1 MVKKLTDSVIYIGCD
16 DADLD
21 LFESQFD
28 VPNGMAYNSYAIMD
42 EKICIMDTVD
52 KRKTE
57 AWVGNVKETLGDKK
71 ADYLVISHMEY
82 LVISHMEPDHTGS
95 IKILAEM
102 FPEMKIVG
110 NAKTFAFYDQFYS
123 YDISDR
129 KIVVKEG
136 DTLDLG
142 SRTLTFAM
150 APMVHW
156 PEVMMTYD
164 SKDKIFFTADA
175 FGKFGTLDTD
185 EDWACE
191 ARRYYFNIVGQYG
204 AQVQSVIK
212 KIDTLD
218 IQMICPLHGPILSE
232 NLDYYIDK
240 YRVWSSFE
248 PEDKGIFIAYASIH
262 GNTAAAAM
270 RLKELLESKGAPKVS
285 IADLSREDI
294 AEAVEDAFRYDRM
307 VLACSTYNMGMF
319 TPMDRFLNQ
328 LKSKDYQNRTVG
340 LIENGTWTPMAAK
353 LMKTQLESMKNV
365 KVLNTVVSIKSSLKG
380 ETPDAMVKLADELL
394 G

>member
-71 ADYLVISHMEY
+71 ADY

-191 ARRYYFNIVGQYG
+191 ARRYYFNIVGKYG

>member
-1 MVKKLTDSVIYIGCD
+1 MVRKITDSVIYIGCD

-21 LFESQFD
+21 LFESQFE
-28 VPNGMAYNSYAIMD
+28 VPNGMAYNSYVIMD
-42 EKICIMDTVD
+42 EKVCIMDTVD
-52 KRKTE
+52 KRAAD
-57 AWVGNVKETLGDKK
+57 AWLDNVKEALGDRK
-71 ADYLVISHMEY
+71 ADY

-95 IKILAEM
+95 IKAIAEM

-110 NAKTFAFYDQFYS
+110 NTKTFAFYDQFFA

-142 SRTLTFAM
+142 THTLKFTM

-164 SKDKIFFTADA
+164 EADKVMFTADA

-191 ARRYYFNIVGQYG
+191 ARRYYFNIVGKYG
-204 AQVQSVIK
+204 AQVQAVLK
-212 KIDTLD
+212 KMATLD
-218 IQMICPLHGPILSE
+218 IQVICPLHGPILTE
-232 NLDYYIDK
+232 DLGYYIGK
-240 YRVWSSFE
+240 YQVWSSFE

-270 RLKELLESKGAPKVS
+270 QLKELLESKGAPKVS
-285 IADLSREDI
+285 IADLSRDDI

-319 TPMDRFLNQ
+319 PAMERFLNQ
-328 LKSKDYQNRTVG
+328 LKAKDYQKRTVG
-340 LIENGTWTPMAAK
+340 LMENGTWAPMAAK
-353 LMKTQLESMKNV
+353 LMKAHLESMKNIT
-365 KVLNTVVSIKSSLKG
+365 VLEPVVSIKSSLKG
-380 ETPDAMVKLADELL
+380 ETPETMVKLADELL
-394 G
+394 K

>member
-71 ADYLVISHMEY
+71 ADY

-191 ARRYYFNIVGQYG
+191 ARRYYFNIVGKYG

-212 KIDTLD
+212 MIDTLD

>member
-1 MVKKLTDSVIYIGCD
+1 MVKKITDSVIYIGCD

-42 EKICIMDTVD
+42 DKVCIMDTVD
-52 KRKTE
+52 KRTADE
-57 AWVGNVKETLGDKK
+57 WLANVKEALGDRS
-71 ADYLVISHMEY
+71 ADY

-95 IKILAEM
+95 IQAIAEL
-102 FPEMKIVG
+102 FPDIRIVG

-123 YDISDR
+123 YDISDK

-142 SRTLTFAM
+142 TRTLTFTM

-164 SKDKIFFTADA
+164 SGDKIFFTADA

-191 ARRYYFNIVGQYG
+191 ARRYYFNIVGKYG
-204 AQVQSVIK
+204 AQVQAVLK
-212 KIDTLD
+212 KIAAMEIKT
-218 IQMICPLHGPILSE
+218 ICPLHGPILTE
-232 NLDYYIDK
+232 NLEYYIDK
-240 YRVWSSFE
+240 YQVWSSFD

-262 GNTAAAAM
+262 GNTADAAM
-270 RLKELLESKGAPKVS
+270 KLKELLESKGAPKVS
-285 IADLSREDI
+285 ISDLSREDI

-307 VLACSTYNMGMF
+307 VLACSTYNMGLF
-319 TPMDRFLNQ
+319 PPMERFLSL
-328 LKSKDYQNRTVG
+328 LKAKDYQRRTVG
-340 LIENGTWTPMAAK
+340 LIENGTWAPAAAK
-353 LMKTQLESMKNV
+353 LMKTQLESMKNIT
-365 KVLNTVVSIKSSLKG
+365 VLAPVVSVKSSLKG
-380 ETPDAMVKLADELL
+380 ETPDSMVQLADELL
-394 G
+394 K

>member
-57 AWVGNVKETLGDKK
+57 AWVGNVKEALGDKK
-71 ADYLVISHMEY
+71 ADY

-212 KIDTLD
+212 KLDKLD

-340 LIENGTWTPMAAK
+340 LIENGTWAPMAAK

>member
-1 MVKKLTDSVIYIGCD
+1 MINKITDSVIYIGCD

-21 LFESQFD
+21 LFESQFE
-28 VPNGMAYNSYAIMD
+28 VPNGMAYNSYAILD
-42 EKICIMDTVD
+42 EKICIFDTVD
-52 KRKTE
+52 KRRSDAWLANVSE
-57 AWVGNVKETLGDKK
+57 ALGDKK
-71 ADYLVISHMEY
+71 ADYLVISHME
-82 LVISHMEPDHTGS
+82 PDHTGT
-95 IKILAEM
+95 IRAIAEM

-142 SRTLTFAM
+142 SRTLTFIM

-164 SKDKIFFTADA
+164 SKDRIFFTADA
-175 FGKFGTLDTD
+175 FGKFGTLDTN

-191 ARRYYFNIVGQYG
+191 ARRYYFNIVGKYG
-204 AQVQSVIK
+204 AQVQAVIK
-212 KIDTLD
+212 KMDALE
-218 IQMICPLHGPILSE
+218 IQTICPLHGPILTE
-232 NLDYYIDK
+232 NLSYYIDK

-270 RLKELLESKGAPKVS
+270 QLKELLESKGAPKVS
-285 IADLSREDI
+285 IADLSRDDI

-319 TPMDRFLNQ
+319 TPMERFLNL
-328 LKSKDYQNRTVG
+328 LKSKDYQKRTVA
-340 LIENGTWTPMAAK
+340 LMENGTWAPMAAK
-353 LMKTQLESMKNV
+353 LMKTQLESMKNIT
-365 KVLNTVVSIKSSLKG
+365 VLDTVVSIKSSLKG
-380 ETPDAMVKLADELL
+380 ETPEAMVRLADELL
-394 G
+394 K

>member
-1 MVKKLTDSVIYIGCD
+1 MVRKITDSVIYIGCD

-21 LFESQFD
+21 LFESQFE
-28 VPNGMAYNSYAIMD
+28 VPNGMAYNSYVIMD
-42 EKICIMDTVD
+42 EKVCIMDTVD
-52 KRKTE
+52 KRAAD
-57 AWVGNVKETLGDKK
+57 AWLDNVKEALGDRK
-71 ADYLVISHMEY
+71 ADY

-95 IKILAEM
+95 IKAIAEM

-110 NAKTFAFYDQFYS
+110 NTKTFAFYDQFFA

-142 SRTLTFAM
+142 THTLKFTM

-164 SKDKIFFTADA
+164 EADKVMFTADA

-191 ARRYYFNIVGQYG
+191 ARRYYFNIVGKYG
-204 AQVQSVIK
+204 AQVQAVLK
-212 KIDTLD
+212 KMATLD
-218 IQMICPLHGPILSE
+218 IQVICPLHGPILTE
-232 NLDYYIDK
+232 DLGYYIGK
-240 YRVWSSFE
+240 YQVWSSFE

-270 RLKELLESKGAPKVS
+270 QFKELLESKGAPKVS
-285 IADLSREDI
+285 IADLSRDDI

-319 TPMDRFLNQ
+319 PAMERFLNQ
-328 LKSKDYQNRTVG
+328 LKAKDYQKRTVG
-340 LIENGTWTPMAAK
+340 LMENGTWAPMAAK
-353 LMKTQLESMKNV
+353 LMKAQLESMKNIT
-365 KVLNTVVSIKSSLKG
+365 VLEPVVSIKSSLKG
-380 ETPDAMVKLADELL
+380 ETPETMVKLADELL
-394 G
+394 K

>member
-1 MVKKLTDSVIYIGCD
+1 MINKITNSLVYIGCD

-21 LFESQFD
+21 LFESQFV

-52 KRKTE
+52 KRAADAWIANVRE
-57 AWVGNVKETLGDKK
+57 ALGDKK
-71 ADYLVISHMEY
+71 ADY

-95 IKILAEM
+95 IKALAEM

-123 YDISDR
+123 FDISDR

-136 DTLDLG
+136 DSIELG
-142 SRTLTFAM
+142 ANKLTFTM
-150 APMVHW
+150 ASMVHW
-156 PEVMMTYD
+156 PEVMMSYL
-164 SKDKIFFTADA
+164 SADKAFFSADA

-191 ARRYYFNIVGQYG
+191 ARRYYFNIVGKYG
-204 AQVQSVIK
+204 SQVQSVLK
-212 KIDTLD
+212 KLD
-218 IQMICPLHGPILSE
+218 SLDVQVICPLHGPILSE
-232 NLDYYIDK
+232 DLAYYIDK

-248 PEDKGIFIAYASIH
+248 PEDKGIFIACASIH

-270 RLKELLESKGAPKVS
+270 RLKELLESKGAPKVA
-285 IADLSREDI
+285 ITDLSRDDV

-307 VLACSTYNMGMF
+307 VLACSTYNMGIF
-319 TPMDRFLNQ
+319 PPMERFLNQ
-328 LKSKDYQNRTVG
+328 LKAKDYQKRTVG
-340 LIENGTWTPMAAK
+340 LMENGTWAPAAAR
-353 LMKTQLESMKNV
+353 LMKAQLEGMKNV
-365 KVLNTVVSIKSSLKG
+365 KVLDTVVSVKSSLKG
-380 ETPDAMVKLADELL
+380 ETPDAMEKLADELL
-394 G
+394 SL

>member
-1 MVKKLTDSVIYIGCD
+1 MIKKLTDSVTYIGCD

-21 LFESQFD
+21 LFESQFE
-28 VPNGMAYNSYAIMD
+28 VPNGMAYNSYLITD
-42 EKICIMDTVD
+42 EKVCILDTAD
-52 KRKTE
+52 KRRADE
-57 AWVGNVKETLGDKK
+57 WMENVKEALGDRKP
-71 ADYLVISHMEY
+71 DY

-95 IKILAEM
+95 IKAIAEM
-102 FPEMKIVG
+102 FPDMKIVG
-110 NAKTFAFYDQFYS
+110 NTKTFAFYDQFFS

-129 KIVVKEG
+129 KLVVNEG
-136 DTLDLG
+136 DKLDLG
-142 SRTLTFAM
+142 SRSLTFTM

-156 PEVMMTYD
+156 PEVMMSYL
-164 SKDKIFFTADA
+164 SGDKVFFSADA

-191 ARRYYFNIVGQYG
+191 ARRYYFNIVGKYG
-204 AQVQSVIK
+204 AQVQAVIK
-212 KIDTLD
+212 KIDALD
-218 IQMICPLHGPILSE
+218 IKMICPLHGPILSDD
-232 NLDYYIDK
+232 LGYYIDK

-270 RLKELLESKGAPKVS
+270 QLKELLESKGAPKVS
-285 IADLSREDI
+285 VADLSRDDI

-319 TPMDRFLNQ
+319 TPMERFLNM
-328 LKSKDYQNRTVG
+328 LKAKDYQKRTVG
-340 LIENGTWTPMAAK
+340 LMENGTWAPMSAK
-353 LMKTQLESMKNV
+353 LMKAQLEGMKNI
-365 KVLNTVVSIKSSLKG
+365 KVLGTVVSIKSSLKG

-394 G
+394 Q

>member
-1 MVKKLTDSVIYIGCD
+1 MISKITDSVIYIGCD

-21 LFESQFD
+21 LFESQFE
-28 VPNGMAYNSYAIMD
+28 VPNGMAYNSYAILD
-42 EKICIMDTVD
+42 EKICLFDTVD
-52 KRKTE
+52 KRRSEDWLANVSE
-57 AWVGNVKETLGDKK
+57 ALGGKK
-71 ADYLVISHMEY
+71 ADY
-82 LVISHMEPDHTGS
+82 LVISHMEPDHTGT
-95 IKILAEM
+95 IKAIAEK

-142 SRTLTFAM
+142 SHTLTFTM

-164 SKDKIFFTADA
+164 SKDRIFFTADA

-191 ARRYYFNIVGQYG
+191 ARRYYFNIVGKYG
-204 AQVQSVIK
+204 AQVQAVIK
-212 KIDTLD
+212 KMDAMD
-218 IQMICPLHGPILSE
+218 IQALCPLHGPVLTE
-232 NLDYYIDK
+232 NLSYYIDK

-270 RLKELLESKGAPKVS
+270 QLKELLESKGAPKVA
-285 IADLSREDI
+285 ITDLSRDDI

-319 TPMDRFLNQ
+319 TPMDRFLHLLQ
-328 LKSKDYQNRTVG
+328 SKDYQKRTVA
-340 LIENGTWTPMAAK
+340 LMENGTWAPMAAK
-353 LMKTQLESMKNV
+353 LMKAQLESMKNIT
-365 KVLNTVVSIKSSLKG
+365 VLDTVVSIKSSLKG
-380 ETPDAMVKLADELL
+380 ETPEAMVKLADELL
-394 G
+394 K

>member
-71 ADYLVISHMEY
+71 ADY

-191 ARRYYFNIVGQYG
+191 ARRYYFNIVGKYG

-340 LIENGTWTPMAAK
+340 LIENGTWTPVAAK

>member
-1 MVKKLTDSVIYIGCD
+1 MINKITNSLVYIGCD

-21 LFESQFD
+21 LFESQFV

-52 KRKTE
+52 KRAADAWIANVRE
-57 AWVGNVKETLGDKK
+57 ALGDKK
-71 ADYLVISHMEY
+71 ADY

-95 IKILAEM
+95 IKALAEM

-123 YDISDR
+123 YDMSDR

-136 DTLDLG
+136 DSIELG
-142 SRTLTFAM
+142 ANKLTFTM
-150 APMVHW
+150 ASMVHW
-156 PEVMMTYD
+156 PEVMMSYL
-164 SKDKIFFTADA
+164 SADKAFFSADA

-191 ARRYYFNIVGQYG
+191 ARRYYFNIVGKYG
-204 AQVQSVIK
+204 SQVQSVLK
-212 KIDTLD
+212 KLD
-218 IQMICPLHGPILSE
+218 SLDVQVICPLHGPILSE
-232 NLDYYIDK
+232 DLAYYIDK

-270 RLKELLESKGAPKVS
+270 RLKELLESKGAPKVA
-285 IADLSREDI
+285 ITDLSRDDV

-307 VLACSTYNMGMF
+307 VLACSTYNMGIF
-319 TPMDRFLNQ
+319 PPMERFLNQ
-328 LKSKDYQNRTVG
+328 LKAKDYQKRTVG
-340 LIENGTWTPMAAK
+340 LMENGTWAPAAAR
-353 LMKTQLESMKNV
+353 LMKAQLEGMKNV
-365 KVLNTVVSIKSSLKG
+365 KVLDTVVSVKSSLKG
-380 ETPDAMVKLADELL
+380 ETPDAMEKLADELL
-394 G
+394 SL

>member
-57 AWVGNVKETLGDKK
+57 AWVGNVKEALGDKK
-71 ADYLVISHMEY
+71 ADY

-191 ARRYYFNIVGQYG
+191 ARRYYFNIVGKYG

-212 KIDTLD
+212 KIYTLD

>member
-1 MVKKLTDSVIYIGCD
+1 MVKKITDSVCYIGCD

-28 VPNGMAYNSYAIMD
+28 VPNGMAYNSYAIID
-42 EKICIMDTVD
+42 EKICLMDTVD
-52 KRKTE
+52 KRRADAWLDNVRE
-57 AWVGNVKETLGDKK
+57 ALGDRK
-71 ADYLVISHMEY
+71 ADY

-95 IKILAEM
+95 IQAIAEL

-110 NAKTFAFYDQFYS
+110 NAKTFAFYDQFFS
-123 YDISDR
+123 YDISTR

-136 DTLDLG
+136 DTIDLG
-142 SRTLTFAM
+142 SRTLRFTM

-164 SKDKIFFTADA
+164 SGEGVFFTADA

-191 ARRYYFNIVGQYG
+191 ARRYYFNIVGKYG
-204 AQVQSVIK
+204 SQVQAVLK
-212 KIDTLD
+212 KMDSMD
-218 IQMICPLHGPILSE
+218 VRMICPLHGPYLTE
-232 NLDYYIDK
+232 NLAYYIDK

-262 GNTAAAAM
+262 GNTAAAAF
-270 RLKELLESKGAPKVS
+270 RLKELLEEMGAPKV
-285 IADLSREDI
+285 AMTDLSRDDV

-307 VLACSTYNMGMF
+307 VLACSTYNMGIF
-319 TPMDRFLNQ
+319 PPMERFLCQ
-328 LKSKDYQNRTVG
+328 LRAKDYQKRTVG
-340 LIENGTWTPMAAK
+340 LMENGTWAPAAGK
-353 LMKTQLESMKNV
+353 LMKAQLEGMKNV
-365 KVLNTVVSIKSSLKG
+365 TVLDPMVSIKSSLKG
-380 ETPDAMVKLADELL
+380 ETPDTMVELAKALL
-394 G
+394 K

>member
-1 MVKKLTDSVIYIGCD
+1 MINKITNSLVYIGCD

-21 LFESQFD
+21 LFESQFV

-52 KRKTE
+52 KRAADAWIANVRE
-57 AWVGNVKETLGDKK
+57 ALGDKK
-71 ADYLVISHMEY
+71 ADY

-95 IKILAEM
+95 IKALAEM

-123 YDISDR
+123 FDISDR

-136 DTLDLG
+136 DSIELG
-142 SRTLTFAM
+142 ANKLTFTM
-150 APMVHW
+150 ASMVHW
-156 PEVMMTYD
+156 PEVMMSYL
-164 SKDKIFFTADA
+164 SADKAFFSADA

-191 ARRYYFNIVGQYG
+191 ARRYYFNIVGKYG
-204 AQVQSVIK
+204 SQVQSVLK
-212 KIDTLD
+212 KLD
-218 IQMICPLHGPILSE
+218 SLDVQVICPLHGPILSE
-232 NLDYYIDK
+232 DLAYYIDK

-270 RLKELLESKGAPKVS
+270 RLKELLESKGAPKVA
-285 IADLSREDI
+285 ITDLSRDDV

-307 VLACSTYNMGMF
+307 VLACSTYNMGIF
-319 TPMDRFLNQ
+319 PPMERFLNQ
-328 LKSKDYQNRTVG
+328 LKAKDYQKRTVG
-340 LIENGTWTPMAAK
+340 LMENGTWAPAAAR
-353 LMKTQLESMKNV
+353 LMKAQLEGMKNV
-365 KVLNTVVSIKSSLKG
+365 KVLDTVVSVKSSLKG
-380 ETPDAMVKLADELL
+380 ETPDAMEKLADELL
-394 G
+394 SL

>member
-28 VPNGMAYNSYAIMD
+28 VPNGMAYNSYAIMG

-71 ADYLVISHMEY
+71 ADY

-191 ARRYYFNIVGQYG
+191 ARRYYFNIVGKYG

>member
-1 MVKKLTDSVIYIGCD
+1 MTISNDIKYAGVNDHNI
-16 DADLD
+16 D
-21 LFESQFD
+21 LFEGQYD

-71 ADYLVISHMEY
+71 ADY

-164 SKDKIFFTADA
+164 SKDKIFFTEDA

-191 ARRYYFNIVGQYG
+191 ARRYYFNIVGKYG

-212 KIDTLD
+212 KLDKLD